1 MTSPRERQYTRRD
14 MISRTL
20 LLGGGG
26 ALTAL
31 LAACGSAA
39 TTTTNPTATVAQ
51 AGGAT
56 APTSAPGGSGGNVP
70 ATATAPTA
78 VPPSATTGGTGTGKT
93 IPELRVAVAALPE
106 GMDPLEPSSNVFN
119 RANYSCFDY
128 LIRLD
133 YANGGKLTPM
143 LATAWQRI
151 DDRTLEVTL
160 RQGVKFQDGA
170 PFTADDVVYTF
181 NRIITNKDSKLGQA
195 NPNFFPFASVEK
207 LDEYRVRFVGTGT
220 DPIIERRL
228 ATPGAQ
234 IIHAKYHQQVGAAE
248 FRLKPLATGPYR
260 LTEFVIGERMTFEA
274 HRDYW
279 GGAPAAQKVTFRVI
293 PEVATRIAAVTNGEV
308 ELITNVPPDQIAALQ
323 GCKNLVVKRK
333 TLTNVHM
340 LYYNGKTAPFDKPA
354 IRQAINYAID
364 RKTLIDALWL
374 GNAAQ
379 MHGLQFEGEDLY
391 NANRPATAYDPEK
404 AKALLKEGGYAGEQI
419 TYIAASPNYYTNER
433 EVGEAIVGMWQQ
445 VGINGKLLLTELAQK
460 TKAYSTAHVTTI
472 SATSFVG
479 DPEGY
484 LWQPLGPDGTQQKN
498 GYWTPVGPFNQLGQ
512 ELRSTLD
519 GGKRTT
525 NFQQMLDIFEA
536 EAPGTVLY
544 APQEAYAMA
553 ANIDW
558 EPYSYYYLDLRPY
571 NFKIK

>member
-1 MTSPRERQYTRRD
+1 VIGSQERQYTRRD
-14 MISRTL
+14 LLSRTL
-20 LLGGGG
+20 LCGGGG

-39 TTTTNPTATVAQ
+39 TTTTSPAATVAQ

-56 APTSAPGGSGGNVP
+56 APTATVTKSSSTPASTSAATAATPSVGGSN
-70 ATATAPTA
+70 
-78 VPPSATTGGTGTGKT
+78 GKT
-93 IPELRVAVAALPE
+93 IAELRIAVAALPE

-119 RANYSCFDY
+119 RVNYSCFDY

-143 LATAWQRI
+143 LAMSWQRI

-170 PFTADDVVYTF
+170 PFTADDVVYSF
-181 NRIITNKDSKLGQA
+181 NRIITNKDPKLGQA

-207 LDEYRVRFVGTGT
+207 LDDFRVRFVGTGT

-248 FRLKPLATGPYR
+248 FRVKPLATGPYR
-260 LTEFVIGERMTFEA
+260 LTELVVGERITFEA
-274 HRDYW
+274 NRDYW
-279 GGAPAAQKVTFRVI
+279 GGAPAAQKVTFRVV

-323 GCKNLVVKRK
+323 GRKNLVVKSK

-340 LYYNGKTAPFDKPA
+340 LYYNGKMAPFDKPA
-354 IRQAINYAID
+354 IRQAVNYAID

-374 GNAAQ
+374 GNATQ

-391 NANRPATAYDPEK
+391 NANRPVTAYDPEK
-404 AKALLKEGGYAGEQI
+404 AKALLKEGGYAGEPI
-419 TYIAASPNYYTNER
+419 TYVAASPNYYTNER
-433 EVGEAIVGMWQQ
+433 EVGEAIMGMWQQ
-445 VGINGKLLLTELAQK
+445 VGINGKLLLTEQAQK

-484 LWQPLGPDGTQQKN
+484 VWQPLGPDGTQQKN
-498 GYWTPVGPFNQLGQ
+498 GYWTPAGPFNQLGQ
-512 ELRSTLD
+512 EVRSTLD
-519 GGKRTT
+519 SGKRAAS
-525 NFQQMLDIFEA
+525 FQQMLDIFEK
-536 EAPGTVLY
+536 EAPGTILY
-544 APQEAYAMA
+544 APQETYAMA
-553 ANIDW
+553 ANIGW

-571 NFKIK
+571 NFSIK